1 MSKTIAAE
9 WASFEEA
16 LLKDAP
22 PIQRQEMRRA
32 FYAGAQTFLG
42 IMTGHLS
49 ETEDPDEVTEEDM
62 NLLETLSN
70 ELEQFGKDVQE
81 GRA

>member
-1 MSKTIAAE
+1 MSKTIKE
-9 WASFEEA
+9 QWESFEAA
-16 LLKDAP
+16 LLQEAP

-32 FYAGAQTFLG
+32 FYAGAQAFLG

-49 ETEDPDEVTEEDM
+49 ETEDPDEITDEDL
-62 NLLETLSN
+62 NLLDNLSE
-70 ELEQFGKDVQE
+70 ELEKFGNDVLE